1 MIKKIEEFNLYLA
14 ITAYKNVK
22 IGNVQEFIEKTRKE
36 AGNVTLQFFNA
47 NLVAG
52 WEHLYFAVLNALT
65 AFKNKLNISNSLAV
79 EILLYASAQRQIRNA
94 VELFGIKEDTSEVAV
109 VVLAEDEEK
118 IATALKKLLELIQA
132 EEDESMLEI
141 NAKKFGVIKE
151 FFDVSD
157 LEIEAKLE
165 REGMEKEALRDLVIE
180 RVALLVT
187 RR

>member
-1 MIKKIEEFNLYLA
+1 LIKKIEEFNLYLA
-14 ITAYKNVK
+14 ATAYKNVK
-22 IGNVQEFIEKTRKE
+22 IKNVEKFIEDARKKV
-36 AGNVTLQFFNA
+36 GKVNLQFFNA

-79 EILLYASAQRQIRNA
+79 EVLLYASAQRQIRNA
-94 VELFGIKEDTSEVAV
+94 VELFGIKEGTTEIAIVAF
-109 VVLAEDEEK
+109 AEDKEK
-118 IATALKKLLELIQA
+118 LVKAFENLSKLIQA
-132 EEDESMLEI
+132 EEDESLLEI
-141 NAKKFGVIKE
+141 NDRKFEIIKKFFG
-151 FFDVSD
+151 VSD

-165 REGMEKEALRDLVIE
+165 REGMEKEALKDLIIE